1 MSKKVL
7 RRWKKWA
14 EVQPVVVR
22 LPSQVHPR
30 CWEVGGALVPSGSD
44 VASAVCAADGGV
56 LVKKDILRKDL
67 SEKIKLY
74 LAVEPI
80 EFWLHH

>member
-1 MSKKVL
+1 M
-7 RRWKKWA
+7 

-30 CWEVGGALVPSGSD
+30 CGEVRGALVLSD
-44 VASAVCAADGGV
+44 VARAVCAADGGV
-56 LVKKDILRKDL
+56 LMKEDILRQDL

>member
-1 MSKKVL
+1 M
-7 RRWKKWA
+7 
-14 EVQPVVVR
+14 
-22 LPSQVHPR
+22 
-30 CWEVGGALVPSGSD
+30 GGALVLSGSD

-56 LVKKDILRKDL
+56 LMKKDILKKDL

>member
-1 MSKKVL
+1 ME
-7 RRWKKWA
+7 KKWA

-30 CWEVGGALVPSGSD
+30 CWEVGGALVLSGSD

-56 LVKKDILRKDL
+56 LVKKDILRQDL

>member
-1 MSKKVL
+1 M
-7 RRWKKWA
+7 KKWA
-14 EVQPVVVR
+14 GVQPVVVR

-30 CWEVGGALVPSGSD
+30 CWEVGGALVLSGTD
-44 VASAVCAADGGV
+44 VARAVFAADGGV
-56 LVKKDILRKDL
+56 LMKEDILRQDL